1 MSDWIAFAAQWA
13 VAGVGLI
20 LLVRGLLRKAN
31 EYEAAEAAETAR
43 QVEAAET
50 AYALNRELRRR
61 AHVSD
66 AHLLPPA
73 EAAAP
78 WN

>member
-1 MSDWIAFAAQWA
+1 MREWIPFIVQWSLAA
-13 VAGVGLI
+13 VGI
-20 LLVRGLLRKAN
+20 ALLVRALLRKAN
-31 EYEAAEAAETAR
+31 ELEAAEAAETAR
-43 QVEAAET
+43 QVEAAEL
-50 AYALNRELRRR
+50 AAELALGRRRR

-66 AHLLPPA
+66 AMLPPA